1 MDRLGDNEFALR
13 MQELL
18 GFPEYATQLYRE
30 AIEPQFAHTGI
41 EGVWRADFEPIDD
54 HSLSG
59 ALVLHGDSTRLSFV
73 RYTPDEKFQ
82 VWDLS
87 ALGHHGGV
95 VKITYG
101 RDDQRGM
108 RFRDPQLGTI
118 ELQEMP
124 ELLIRFLHLV
134 KEERFDDL
142 PLLGL
147 HK

>member
-1 MDRLGDNEFALR
+1 MGRLDANEFALR
-13 MQELL
+13 IQEIL

-30 AIEPQFAHTGI
+30 AIEPQFAHTEI

-59 ALVLHGDSTRLSFV
+59 ALVLYGGCTRLSFV

-87 ALGHHGGV
+87 AMGHHGGV
-95 VKITYG
+95 VKTTYG
-101 RDDQRGM
+101 RDHQQGM
-108 RFRDPQLGTI
+108 RFRDPQLGAI

-124 ELLIRFLHLV
+124 DLLVRFLHLI
-134 KEERFDDL
+134 KEESFDDL

-147 HK
+147 HQ